1 MKSKKYAQPQEYDRN
16 LIGYAR
22 VSTEEQ
28 NLDLQIDALIRAGVD
43 PVNVFSE
50 KISGVSL
57 KRPERDFAVKQCR
70 AGSTF
75 VVWKLDRVGRS
86 LLDLLH
92 FVQSLEKQG
101 IGFKSLQDSIDTTTP
116 AGRVMLAMLGA
127 FAQFERDLIAERTRA
142 GVARAMSRGVKFGQ
156 PTKVTPDIKKKIED
170 GIRNGDS
177 IKEIANR
184 LELAEAT
191 IRLRYNRNQIQKI
204 RDKAKR

>member
-1 MKSKKYAQPQEYDRN
+1 MKSKKQAQPEQYDRN

-43 PVNVFSE
+43 PLNIFSE

-70 AGSTF
+70 SGSTF

-86 LLDLLH
+86 LLDLLS
-92 FVQSLEKQG
+92 FVQSLERQG

-156 PTKVTPDIKKKIED
+156 PTKVTPEIKKQIEA
-170 GIRNGDS
+170 GIANGDS
-177 IKEIANR
+177 IKEIAKR
-184 LELAEAT
+184 LDLAEAT